1 MHDEQRNGVCDS
13 VELDIV
19 MVPVCAFRPVVWV
32 GVNEAEYTIGKRRPV
47 VLPKIQSQCMV
58 QRPAQKFRRA
68 VFFTG
73 QKNRQRNAKP
83 RGIGNDDTVFL
94 CCLCKN
100 LCFCRWMSC
109 ITGQFTSDESQTF
122 TGATEVKQASG
133 VYSVLVNLLMKLADS
148 LQRIFHA
155 MQLPIKGHQVN
166 PSWYRK

>member
-1 MHDEQRNGVCDS
+1 
-13 VELDIV
+13 

-32 GVNEAEYTIGKRRPV
+32 GVNKAEYTIGKRRPV

-83 RGIGNDDTVFL
+83 RGIGNGNPVFL

-109 ITGQFTSDESQTF
+109 ITGQLTGDESKTF
-122 TGATEVKQASG
+122 TGAAQVEQAG
-133 VYSVLVNLLMKLADS
+133 GACMVRVNLPIQPADP
-148 LQRIFHA
+148 LQRRFRLT
-155 MQLPIKGHQVN
+155 QLTGKRHRQN
-166 PSWYRK
+166 PSWYKK